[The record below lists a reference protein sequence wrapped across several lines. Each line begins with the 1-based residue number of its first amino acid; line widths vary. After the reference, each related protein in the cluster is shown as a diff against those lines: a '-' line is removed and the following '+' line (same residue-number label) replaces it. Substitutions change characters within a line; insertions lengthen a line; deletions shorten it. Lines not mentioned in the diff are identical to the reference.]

1 MLRGTSTSLESRDTG
16 SPGSADEADETTLLA
31 GLRAGAPDAFETLV
45 CTRAGRML
53 ATARRFLRSE
63 QDAADAVQEA
73 FILAFQGI
81 GKFEGNSKLGTWLH
95 RIVINACLMK
105 IRSES
110 RRPAMSLESLLP
122 SFDKTGHHAA
132 PVGRW
137 RNAPDEQA
145 LTDETRA
152 LVRRSIDMLPD
163 DFRSVILLRDIEE
176 LSTEETAQVLETT
189 PGAVKTRLHRARQA
203 LRTLLDPHFA
213 K

>member
-1 MLRGTSTSLESRDTG
+1 MLSEPATSVESRG
-16 SPGSADEADETTLLA
+16 SEPQRSPDEANESALLA
-31 GLRAGAPDAFETLV
+31 ELRAGSPEAFETLV
-45 CTRAGRML
+45 RTRAGRML
-53 ATARRFLRSE
+53 ATARRFLPSE

-81 GKFEGNSKLGTWLH
+81 GKFEGQSKLGTWLH
-95 RIVINACLMK
+95 RIVVNACLMK

-110 RRPAMSLESLLP
+110 RRPAVSLESLLP
-122 SFDKTGHHAA
+122 VFDKTGHHGT

-137 RNAPDEQA
+137 RNAPDERA

-152 LVRRSIDMLPD
+152 LVRRTIDMLPD

-176 LSTEETAQVLETT
+176 LSTEETAEILGTT

-203 LRTLLDPHFA
+203 LRTLLDPHFS

>member
-1 MLRGTSTSLESRDTG
+1 MLT
-16 SPGSADEADETTLLA
+16 
-31 GLRAGAPDAFETLV
+31 
-45 CTRAGRML
+45 
-53 ATARRFLRSE
+53 TARRFLRSE

-81 GKFEGNSKLGTWLH
+81 GKFEGQSKLGTWLH
-95 RIVINACLMK
+95 RIVVNSCLMK

-110 RRPAMSLESLLP
+110 RRPAVSLESLLP
-122 SFDKTGHHAA
+122 AFDNTGHHAA

-137 RNAPDEQA
+137 RNAPDERA

-163 DFRSVILLRDIEE
+163 DYRSVILLRDIEE
-176 LSTEETAQVLETT
+176 LSTEETAEILETT

-203 LRTLLDPHFA
+203 LRTMLDPHFA